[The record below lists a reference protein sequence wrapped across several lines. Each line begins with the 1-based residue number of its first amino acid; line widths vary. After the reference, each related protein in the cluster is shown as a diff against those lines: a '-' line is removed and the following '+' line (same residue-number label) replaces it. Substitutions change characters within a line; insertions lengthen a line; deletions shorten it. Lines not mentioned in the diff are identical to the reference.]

1 MKLRSVKYL
10 TGEGLKN
17 LWVNRLMSIASI
29 GVLVACMLLMGVAA
43 LFSVNVDKAFNAI
56 QQQNVVMAFFK
67 DDAAKEQC
75 DQAVADIK
83 ALANVANVEYVS
95 REQGL
100 AQVKDSMSAQYADI
114 FENFGNE
121 AAQVLPNGAR
131 ISFKD
136 LEKYDATVAQIKT
149 VANVGSVNDAKKL
162 TEQIVGIRNI
172 INVAGIWIIGLLLI
186 TALVIIANT
195 VRITMHTRKL
205 EISIMKAVGATN
217 NFIRLPFIVEGIS
230 LGIIASLFTTGTLY
244 FVYRFSLNA
253 ITQQM
258 NINPVAFKD
267 VYLYLLGIFVL
278 VGIATGVIGSSFSL
292 GKYLRK
298 EGSEFK
304 AY

>member
-43 LFSVNVDKAFNAI
+43 LFSVNVDKAFNTI
-56 QQQNVVMAFFK
+56 QQQNVVMAYFK
-67 DDAAKEQC
+67 DEATEEECAKGVE
-75 DQAVADIK
+75 DLK
-83 ALANVANVEYVS
+83 ALDNVLEVKYVS

-100 AQVKDSMSAQYADI
+100 ERVKETMNDQYASI
-114 FENFGNE
+114 FEFYGE
-121 AAQVLPNGAR
+121 DAAKVLPNGAEV
-131 ISFKD
+131 SFKD
-136 LEKYDATVAQIKT
+136 LEKYNETVAKIKT
-149 VANVGSVNDAKKL
+149 VANVQSVNDAKKL

-172 INVAGIWIIGLLLI
+172 INVAGMWIIGLLLI

-217 NFIRLPFIVEGIS
+217 NFIRLPFIVEGVS
-230 LGIIASLFTTGTLY
+230 LGIIAALFTTGTLY
-244 FVYRFSLNA
+244 FVYHFSLDA
-253 ITQQM
+253 ITQKM
-258 NINPVAFKD
+258 NINPVPFSNI
-267 VYLYLLGIFVL
+267 YLYLLGIFVL
-278 VGIATGVIGSSFSL
+278 VGIATGVIGSMFSL